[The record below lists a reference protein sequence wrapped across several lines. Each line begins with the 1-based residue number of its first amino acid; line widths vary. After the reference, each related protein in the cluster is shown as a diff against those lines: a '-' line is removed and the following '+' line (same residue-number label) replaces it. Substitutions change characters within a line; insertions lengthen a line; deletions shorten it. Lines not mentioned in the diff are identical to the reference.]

1 MSRQKNTS
9 RKSKTSGFVIG
20 RERFSKIS
28 AVEGIKL
35 SGAMTKRIGDSDRK
49 GLSAEQRREA
59 IIRAH
64 RKD

>member
-1 MSRQKNTS
+1 MSGPKNTS
-9 RKSKTSGFVIG
+9 GKNKTAGFVIG

-28 AVEGIKL
+28 AVEGIKI
-35 SGAMTKRIGDSDRK
+35 SDAMKKRIGDSDRK

-59 IIRAH
+59 IIQAH